1 MVLVFSFNE
10 YRKGRAFLT
19 FISRCNSAGR
29 FIMLSFNLTQCA
41 LNVAIIYLLSIGL
54 LRCTGTSLHL
64 VPKFNDDTH
73 EHAFF
78 LAEDNWEIMFGH
90 YIFFLEHLQRC
101 IFYSI
106 AVIFSKWYRISFAT
120 DDNRILGLQAKS
132 VLPIWLFTKYQ
143 YNHFTLEIL
152 LLICTSL
159 IGPMTYFYQ
168 HLRPGTLAIYNR
180 YCMHSTFGLICP
192 N

>member
-1 MVLVFSFNE
+1 M
-10 YRKGRAFLT
+10 
-19 FISRCNSAGR
+19 
-29 FIMLSFNLTQCA
+29 
-41 LNVAIIYLLSIGL
+41 
-54 LRCTGTSLHL
+54 
-64 VPKFNDDTH
+64 TH
-73 EHAFF
+73 TNKLFF

-168 HLRPGTLAIYNR
+168 HLWPGALAILYTKR
-180 YCMHSTFGLICP
+180 LHSTFGLLCP
-192 N
+192 NWLCSMRSILYFVFDSFDSLFQVH

>member
-1 MVLVFSFNE
+1 M
-10 YRKGRAFLT
+10 
-19 FISRCNSAGR
+19 
-29 FIMLSFNLTQCA
+29 M
-41 LNVAIIYLLSIGL
+41 
-54 LRCTGTSLHL
+54 
-64 VPKFNDDTH
+64 TH
-73 EHAFF
+73 TNKLFF

-168 HLRPGTLAIYNR
+168 HLRPGTFACMYTCLIVHCLFQISFVSRYTRQAPCLPMAINHSYIVHHNMSCKGFVLACKRKVGRLGSASYMLCFYGSI
-180 YCMHSTFGLICP
+180 FVIIV
-192 N
+192 